1 MYLRNVLAISVC
13 SALLISCGSASNVR
27 ETLGLNRKAPDEFK
41 VYARPALTVPPEFS
55 LRAPGSE
62 TDAPTAVPANQQA
75 RSAVLGTAETN
86 PDSLKVDTS
95 VGKVTSG
102 KLQASPQSN
111 ADAQFLQKAGAA
123 NANPDVRKSITQDAE
138 NGLVV
143 KDDNYLISGTT
154 ETEPTVD
161 AIKEAERIKQNK
173 AENKSPAEGESAVT
187 KPKSKGILGTIGDLF

>member
-1 MYLRNVLAISVC
+1 MYLRNVLAISLC
-13 SALLISCGSASNVR
+13 SALLISCGSAKDVR

-55 LRAPGSE
+55 MRAPGSE
-62 TDAPTAVPANQQA
+62 TDAPTAIPANQQA
-75 RSAVLGTAETN
+75 RSAVLSTAETN

-95 VGKVTSG
+95 VTKVTTG
-102 KLQASPQSN
+102 NLPTN
-111 ADAQFLQKAGAA
+111 ADAQFLQKAGASK
-123 NANPDVRKSITQDAE
+123 ANPDVRKSITQDAE
-138 NGLVV
+138 NGLTV

-161 AIKEAERIKQNK
+161 AAKEAERIKQNK

>member
-1 MYLRNVLAISVC
+1 MYLRNVLAISVV
-13 SALLISCGSASNVR
+13 SALLISCGSAKSVR
-27 ETLGLNRKAPDEFK
+27 ETLGLNRKAPDEFR

-75 RSAVLGTAETN
+75 RSTVLGTAQTN

-102 KLQASPQSN
+102 SLQTS

-154 ETEPTVD
+154 DTEPTVD
-161 AIKEAERIKQNK
+161 AAREAERIKQNK
-173 AENKSPAEGESAVT
+173 AENKSPAEGESAVI
-187 KPKSKGILGTIGDLF
+187 KPKNKGILGTIGDLF